1 MLTPQQKSSARR
13 IVWTLFTAG
22 SFASTG
28 FLATS
33 ILTAIVGRELTGSDA
48 LATMPG
54 AVYQLGS
61 SAAAFGWGYGMDKLG
76 RRGGLALGLALGAL
90 GALAVCYSIAIHSLP
105 VYLVGLILLGIANS
119 AQQLA
124 RFAAAEVHL
133 AAERG
138 RAISN
143 VVIGGTVS
151 AVFWFIFSEPI
162 EVWMEGLGFDP
173 LMWPYIIA
181 LGLFAIATIIIFIFL
196 HPDPRDLGREV
207 AAVEHVQDT
216 VEVNNGAGRTLLEI
230 FRQPAAFVAMTAMV
244 FGQVVMVMLM
254 IITSLHM
261 QHNNHSIG
269 DISKVISSHVIGMFA
284 FSILSGRLAD
294 KWVRGPVILIGAGTL
309 ILACLTAPLSP
320 DVLPLGIALFLLGLG
335 WNFCFVGGSTL
346 LSDQLTPAE
355 RSRTQGFN
363 DLLIGLVSAA
373 GSLGS
378 GVVFAAVGFGVMGLV
393 GAAAALIPL
402 GAALWWQ
409 ATRPTVVA
417 QAS

>member
-1 MLTPQQKSSARR
+1 LCNA
-13 IVWTLFTAG
+13 
-22 SFASTG
+22 
-28 FLATS
+28 
-33 ILTAIVGRELTGSDA
+33 
-48 LATMPG
+48 
-54 AVYQLGS
+54 
-61 SAAAFGWGYGMDKLG
+61 
-76 RRGGLALGLALGAL
+76 
-90 GALAVCYSIAIHSLP
+90 IAIHSLR
-105 VYLVGLILLGIANS
+105 VYLVGLIMLGIANS

-143 VVIGGTVS
+143 VVISGTVS

-181 LGLFAIATIIIFIFL
+181 LALFAIATAIIFIFL
-196 HPDPRDLGREV
+196 RPDPRDLGREV
-207 AAVEHVQDT
+207 AAIEHVAEMT
-216 VEVNNGAGRTLLEI
+216 ASGPARSLLEI

-244 FGQVVMVMLM
+244 FGQAVMVMLM

-294 KWVRGPVILIGAGTL
+294 KWGRGPVILIGAGTL

-346 LSDQLTPAE
+346 LADQLTPAE

-378 GVVFAAVGFGVMGLV
+378 GVVFAAVGYGVMGLV
-393 GAAAALIPL
+393 GAGAALIPL

-409 ATRPTVVA
+409 ATKPTVVV